1 MIQNSVSSHIR
12 EQDTVEKFSDLT
24 KKWKA
29 NCKCKLCKD
38 YIGHLGYIQIVK

>member
-1 MIQNSVSSHIR
+1 MQNSVSSHIR
-12 EQDTVEKFSDLT
+12 EQDTVEKFCDLT

-29 NCKCKLCKD
+29 NGKCKLCKD